1 MTAAFEIYL
10 NVTYA
15 QLLALKSVYEKWQS
29 VYEWSGYK
37 LFSSRTMFEL
47 GHIKKYPKVVTWIA
61 CMRHVSK
68 EVLTICQD
76 RVSASFLFGISF
88 RKLRH
93 DFTNF

>member
-1 MTAAFEIYL
+1 MTAAVEIYL

-29 VYEWSGYK
+29 VYEWSGCK

-47 GHIKKYPKVVTWIA
+47 AHIKKYPKDVTWIA

-76 RVSASFLFGISF
+76 RVSASFLCVLSLSVLGS
-88 RKLRH
+88 
-93 DFTNF
+93 